1 MSMISIISLAAKKT
15 GLVSTLLIAVCDT
28 ETGLTNINNFE
39 DGNGGSYGVCQL
51 SVPAAREFG
60 SHYDSLALQQP
71 KVNALLAAKYLQ
83 KKIQKYG
90 SIELGIAAYNSGMP
104 IYNKKGRLINLRYV
118 ENVLYRLEQ
127 LGYHN

>member
-1 MSMISIISLAAKKT
+1 MSMISIISLAAKKI
-15 GLVSTLLIAVCDT
+15 GLTAALLIAVCDT
-28 ETGLTNINNFE
+28 ETGLLNINNFE
-39 DGNGGSYGVCQL
+39 DGNGGSYGICQL

-60 SHYDSLALQQP
+60 NHYDSLALQQP
-71 KVNALLAAKYLQ
+71 EVNAMLASKYLK

-90 SIELGIAAYNSGMP
+90 SIELGIAAYNSGSP

-118 ENVLYRLEQ
+118 QNVLYKLEQ